1 MECHQSATPALCANR
16 KTVSCLI
23 RVYIRQESLSFFVI
37 HWSSF
42 LDFEVCIP
50 TLVLAISCASYTW

>member
-23 RVYIRQESLSFFVI
+23 RVLYSSSFFVI